1 MGEVNNVYFWKTI
14 CMYTQFINII
24 MIYILSIVIVRI
36 RQLYKKNFQINNLI
50 LREYTYP
57 KTKERIQ
64 VMILFQE
71 KAFI

>member
-24 MIYILSIVIVRI
+24 MIYIEHCDSPNQTVGL
-36 RQLYKKNFQINNLI
+36 KNFQINNLI

>member
-24 MIYILSIVIVRI
+24 MIYIEHCDSPNQTVVL
-36 RQLYKKNFQINNLI
+36 KNFQINNLI

>member
-24 MIYILSIVIVRI
+24 IYIEHCDSPNQTVGL
-36 RQLYKKNFQINNLI
+36 KNFQ
-50 LREYTYP
+50 YTYP